1 MMSFLLYFF
10 CFNISKRNLI
20 ILFINNNNNSSSNP
34 IKMPKII
41 PCSKQ
46 IMNVIKTIG
55 MQPIMIDIVLK
66 IKDISEHFIY
76 IDMKR
81 DDK

>member
-20 ILFINNNNNSSSNP
+20 ILFINNNNSNSNP

-66 IKDISEHFIY
+66 IKDISESFIY

>member
-20 ILFINNNNNSSSNP
+20 ILFINNNNSSSNP

-66 IKDISEHFIY
+66 IKDIYESFIY
-76 IDMKR
+76 RHEKG
-81 DDK
+81 

>member
-20 ILFINNNNNSSSNP
+20 ILFINNNNSSSNP

>member
-1 MMSFLLYFF
+1 
-10 CFNISKRNLI
+10 
-20 ILFINNNNNSSSNP
+20 
-34 IKMPKII
+34 MPKII
-41 PCSKQ
+41 LCSKQ

>member
-1 MMSFLLYFF
+1 
-10 CFNISKRNLI
+10 
-20 ILFINNNNNSSSNP
+20 
-34 IKMPKII
+34 MPKII

-66 IKDISEHFIY
+66 IKDISESFIY
-76 IDMKR
+76 RHEKGW
-81 DDK
+81 

>member
-20 ILFINNNNNSSSNP
+20 ILFINNNNSSSNP

-66 IKDISEHFIY
+66 IKDISESFIY

-81 DDK
+81 YDK

>member
-1 MMSFLLYFF
+1 MMSFLLYFFF

-20 ILFINNNNNSSSNP
+20 ILFINNNNSSSNP

-55 MQPIMIDIVLK
+55 MQPIMIDMVLK
-66 IKDISEHFIY
+66 IKDISESFIY

>member
-1 MMSFLLYFF
+1 MLYF
-10 CFNISKRNLI
+10 CFNISIINLI
-20 ILFINNNNNSSSNP
+20 ILFINNNSSSSNP
-34 IKMPKII
+34 IKIPKII

-66 IKDISEHFIY
+66 IKDISESFIY
-76 IDMKR
+76 RHEKR
-81 DDK
+81 W

>member
-66 IKDISEHFIY
+66 IKDISESFIY
-76 IDMKR
+76 RHEKG
-81 DDK
+81 

>member
-1 MMSFLLYFF
+1 
-10 CFNISKRNLI
+10 
-20 ILFINNNNNSSSNP
+20 
-34 IKMPKII
+34 MPKII

-55 MQPIMIDIVLK
+55 MQPIMVDIVLK
-66 IKDISEHFIY
+66 IKDISEPFIY

>member
-20 ILFINNNNNSSSNP
+20 ILFINNNNSSSNP

-66 IKDISEHFIY
+66 IKDISESFIY
-76 IDMKR
+76 R
-81 DDK
+81 HDKG

>member
-20 ILFINNNNNSSSNP
+20 ILFINNNSSSNP

-66 IKDISEHFIY
+66 IKDISESFIY

>member
-1 MMSFLLYFF
+1 M
-10 CFNISKRNLI
+10 
-20 ILFINNNNNSSSNP
+20 FINNNNSSSNP

-66 IKDISEHFIY
+66 IKDISESFIY
-76 IDMKR
+76 RHEKG
-81 DDK
+81 

>member
-20 ILFINNNNNSSSNP
+20 ILFINNNNSSSNP

-66 IKDISEHFIY
+66 IKDISESFIY
-76 IDMKR
+76 RHEKG
-81 DDK
+81 

>member
-1 MMSFLLYFF
+1 
-10 CFNISKRNLI
+10 
-20 ILFINNNNNSSSNP
+20 
-34 IKMPKII
+34 MPKII
-41 PCSKQ
+41 PYSKQ

>member
-20 ILFINNNNNSSSNP
+20 ILFINNNNSSSNP

-66 IKDISEHFIY
+66 IKDISESFIY

>member
-1 MMSFLLYFF
+1 MSFLLYFF

-20 ILFINNNNNSSSNP
+20 ILFINNNNSSSNP

-66 IKDISEHFIY
+66 IKDISESFIY
-76 IDMKR
+76 RHEKG
-81 DDK
+81 

>member
-1 MMSFLLYFF
+1 M
-10 CFNISKRNLI
+10 
-20 ILFINNNNNSSSNP
+20 FINNNNNSSSNP

-66 IKDISEHFIY
+66 IKDISESFIY
-76 IDMKR
+76 VDIKR
-81 DDK
+81 DNK

>member
-1 MMSFLLYFF
+1 M
-10 CFNISKRNLI
+10 
-20 ILFINNNNNSSSNP
+20 FINNNNNSSSNP

-66 IKDISEHFIY
+66 IKDISEFFIY

>member
-20 ILFINNNNNSSSNP
+20 ILFINNNNSSSNP

-66 IKDISEHFIY
+66 IKDISEPFIY